1 MCTNILS
8 YLDES
13 AQRHSCLFDR
23 MFTSL
28 FKIKDTSTKVIN
40 LNILI
45 IIIIN
50 YYYYY
55 YYYYIII
62 IIINILVDR
71 QYYKIIKYR

>member
-45 IIIIN
+45 IIIIIIN
-50 YYYYY
+50 
-55 YYYYIII
+55 YIII

-71 QYYKIIKYR
+71 QYYKIIKYRWSN

>member
-45 IIIIN
+45 SKQKIIIT
-50 YYYYY
+50 
-55 YYYYIII
+55 
-62 IIINILVDR
+62 
-71 QYYKIIKYR
+71 

>member
-55 YYYYIII
+55 III

-71 QYYKIIKYR
+71 QYYKIIKYRWSN

>member
-45 IIIIN
+45 IIII
-50 YYYYY
+50 
-55 YYYYIII
+55 I

-71 QYYKIIKYR
+71 QYYKIIKYRWSN

>member
-45 IIIIN
+45 II
-50 YYYYY
+50 
-55 YYYYIII
+55 
-62 IIINILVDR
+62 NILVDR

>member
-40 LNILI
+40 LNII
-45 IIIIN
+45 
-50 YYYYY
+50 
-55 YYYYIII
+55 III